1 MDCGDAPLTVLDN
14 TIALRQLE
22 RAHKVCN
29 VPYRTLWVI
38 PGWREDF
45 FALELLMVT
54 KDRVCSKDEF
64 DRVYC
69 PADYYSR
76 R

>member
-22 RAHKVCN
+22 RAHKVCT
-29 VPYRTLWVI
+29 VPYLM
-38 PGWREDF
+38 GDF
-45 FALELLMVT
+45 LGGERILELELLMVT
-54 KDRVCSKDEF
+54 KGRVCSKDEF

>member
-22 RAHKVCN
+22 RAHKVCT
-29 VPYRTLWVI
+29 RTSPLI
-38 PGWREDF
+38 SGWREDF

-54 KDRVCSKDEF
+54 KGRVCSKDEF